1 MAQATDMPA
10 WAAVAGEENEGKGR
24 ELGGRLVLPLVP
36 LLLARCWPRLSWLAV
51 RCLLFA
57 LFGVSFEDSHWVNP
71 TTFTVGGCSGK
82 GWSFPRTR
90 VSSGERLGHRPSG
103 FATFWGR

>member
-71 TTFTVGGCSGK
+71 TTFTTFAARGGGAGGARGGRAAAPNTK
-82 GWSFPRTR
+82 LPGVVAGW
-90 VSSGERLGHRPSG
+90 
-103 FATFWGR
+103 